1 MDYIFI
7 QFVLKQL
14 NLNSKINIVMKR
26 LSSSNVTAWLLSK
39 DFKKTVETLVASE
52 KWFVF
57 LNNIKGTPAF

>member
-1 MDYIFI
+1 
-7 QFVLKQL
+7 
-14 NLNSKINIVMKR
+14 MKR

-57 LNNIKGTPAF
+57 LNNIKGTPAFCESLVFFMKL